1 MEEFEK
7 DLNEIKSKLD
17 EFQLSE
23 EFKLKLQ
30 EKMDE
35 KFNEL
40 DDNQINIKTKVRKF
54 PSSLVAAFAC
64 FFFLISGY
72 VTFADEFEDWV
83 TKIFSNTD
91 KKIEIAAQNGNY
103 REIDMDYVESNGI
116 GIKVDYVI
124 AEDDMLCIAFNVKT
138 EEEYDDML
146 FQKIEI
152 LNSNDEKIFGNLH
165 NQNVY
170 DVKYKSKKINEKEL
184 IIVYEYK
191 MVDANMNDF
200 LREIASIKIINIGN
214 ERKDR
219 EIILI
224 EGIWEIKL

>member
-40 DDNQINIKTKVRKF
+40 DDNQISIKTKVRKF

-64 FFFLISGY
+64 FFFLISGC

-138 EEEYDDML
+138 EEEYDEFEFENM
-146 FQKIEI
+146 EI
-152 LNSNDEKIFGNLH
+152 LKKNNEKIYDKIN
-165 NQNVY
+165 NQNVF
-170 DVKYKSKKINEKEL
+170 DVKYINKRKNKKEFIIIYELKSIEKNNKIF
-184 IIVYEYK
+184 YEIMTVNINK
-191 MVDANMNDF
+191 VCGIKNNDEVV
-200 LREIASIKIINIGN
+200 RIKGNWNISI
-214 ERKDR
+214 
-219 EIILI
+219 
-224 EGIWEIKL
+224 